1 MDDRDEDIARERV
14 LRATLRA
21 VEERTGAEIKRS
33 NATYVLRPASR
44 VVTRIEGEEMA
55 RAAEAVRS
63 GVLLLDPTQRA
74 EPEAE
79 EAQAVVD
86 EPMADEAA
94 AAVDAQLEPEPKP
107 EPKARAEDDDAAEQA
122 RIQEDWVA
130 TAFHLSDLPEA
141 EAEAP
146 EESGDEEAVEA
157 AAPQVLDEA
166 ALERLVARL
175 IRQELAG
182 ELGERMTRNLRK
194 MVRREITRTLERQRL
209 D

>member
-74 EPEAE
+74 EPEVE

-94 AAVDAQLEPEPKP
+94 ATVDAQPESEP